1 MLSGEPMKETIDSLS
16 KKGKM
21 IFFAGATEKQIHE
34 FELMHDIVLPSQYR
48 EWLKFSDGGDL
59 FLPAGVQ
66 LYGVAHKPLI
76 NVMDG
81 EGDIVGCI
89 VIGALTTGD
98 PIVCESNDETI
109 SIYNQ
114 EAEKIENDEQFANF
128 LDFLNNLSG
137 IVGEG
142 D

>member
-1 MLSGEPMKETIDSLS
+1 M
-16 KKGKM
+16 
-21 IFFAGATEKQIHE
+21 
-34 FELMHDIVLPSQYR
+34 
-48 EWLKFSDGGDL
+48 
-59 FLPAGVQ
+59 PAGVQ

-114 EAEKIENDEQFANF
+114 EAERIENDEQFANF

>member
-1 MLSGEPMKETIDSLS
+1 MKEAIDSLS
-16 KKGKM
+16 KKGEM
-21 IFFAGATEKQIHE
+21 IFFAGATEEQING
-34 FELMHDIVLPSQYR
+34 FELRYDIVLPSQYR
-48 EWLKFSDGGDL
+48 EWLKLSDGGDL

-76 NVMDG
+76 DVVDG
-81 EGDIVGCI
+81 KGDVDGRI
-89 VIGALTTGD
+89 VIGALMTGD
-98 PIVCESNDETI
+98 PIICESNDETI

-114 EAEKIENDEQFANF
+114 EAERIEDDEQFADF
-128 LDFLNNLSG
+128 LDFLNDLSG